1 MVELELHSH
10 CGEAASESLASIC
23 TFGHI
28 LESPSHSHLAE
39 GQACGVLTDIEF
51 CIRYHGVHD
60 VILMSCIFLVL
71 CACEIE
77 PVCPHVL
84 SVHISVLVS

>member
-10 CGEAASESLASIC
+10 CGEAASESLAPIC

-51 CIRYHGVHD
+51 CIRYHGVH
-60 VILMSCIFLVL
+60 MSFL
-71 CACEIE
+71 CHAYF
-77 PVCPHVL
+77 
-84 SVHISVLVS
+84 